1 MGWEEHVGGKQE
13 VRWHIL
19 PFYMHNRD
27 VCSHRGQGMFT
38 YCKHQTL
45 LSGPWPGIM
54 PSGKWGVEDLEALMH
69 ASYFSRP
76 DGTVS

>member
-1 MGWEEHVGGKQE
+1 MVSMVIYMGKYFTVF
-13 VRWHIL
+13 I
-19 PFYMHNRD
+19 FYMHNRD